1 MLAFGPININVTEFS
16 AGDETGI
23 LRKKIDK
30 ALGAVPEGYEFFI
43 LKKSIDARKKPEI
56 FYTYTLGI
64 SIKNEEKYLKRDRT
78 GKLTRLSR
86 ENYAKDGL
94 QALLTKASACMEE
107 SGPKKEK
114 DTECVGGTHKNISL
128 NRPVVVGFGPAGMMA
143 AFALAKMGLCPMV
156 IERGSVIDKRSRE
169 VEAYWNGGPLNVRTN
184 VQFGE
189 GGAGAF
195 SDGKLNTGNK
205 DKDGLQGL
213 VLRILI
219 DHGAPPEIAYI
230 NKPHIGT
237 DVLAIVVKNIRESIK
252 KMGGEFYFDTQMVD
266 VVLSQGEE
274 RSLQGIVVEDISGVT
289 KEIPTESLYLAIGHS
304 ARDTFRM
311 MKKRGFTLTPK
322 AFAVGYRVAHPQ
334 HIINI
339 DRYGEGYE
347 KKSLPPSDY
356 KLTYQAPS
364 GRGVYS
370 FCMCPGGYIVNASS
384 DNGALAVN
392 GMSYSRRDGAY
403 ANSAIVVSVTP
414 EDISRYFSAG
424 NISAGDNVLEL
435 SGPEAHPLSG
445 MYFQEMVEKRAYKL
459 VKGAIPYETLG
470 TALGERGKDKDE
482 QIVEKTLK
490 DLTKIFQGRAV
501 YTPGFVR
508 ENTVLPED
516 INKDFLSAM
525 KYFGTRIQG
534 FSAEN
539 TIIAPVESR
548 TSSPV
553 RIVRNQHYEA
563 LGIKGIYPCGEGAGY
578 AGGIM
583 SAAVDA
589 LRAVE
594 MAHN

>member
-16 AGDETGI
+16 AEDETGI
-23 LRKKIDK
+23 LRKRIDK
-30 ALGAVPEGYEFFI
+30 ALGTVPEGYEFFI

-56 FYTYTLGI
+56 FYTYTLAI
-64 SIKNEEKYLKRDRT
+64 SIKNQEKYLKRDKT

-86 ENYAKDGL
+86 DNHSKDGL
-94 QALLTKASACMEE
+94 RAFLTKVQVDLEE
-107 SGPKKEK
+107 SGAKGEPGPG
-114 DTECVGGTHKNISL
+114 CAGGSFKTTAQ

-143 AFALAKMGLCPMV
+143 AFALAKMGLCPIV
-156 IERGSVIDKRSRE
+156 IERGSDIDKRSRE
-169 VEAYWNGGPLNVRTN
+169 VESYWNGAPLNVRSN

-213 VLRILI
+213 VLQILI

-237 DVLAIVVKNIRESIK
+237 DVLATVVKNIRESIK
-252 KMGGEFYFDTQMVD
+252 KMGGEFFFDTQMVD

-274 RSLQGIVVEDISGVT
+274 KSLQGIVVEDSTGKT
-289 KEIPTESLYLAIGHS
+289 EEIPTESLYLAIGHS

-311 MKKRGFTLTPK
+311 MEKRGFALTPK

-334 HIINI
+334 HIINL

-347 KKSLPPSDY
+347 KKNLAPSDY

-403 ANSAIVVSVTP
+403 ANSAIVVSATP

-424 NISAGDNVLEL
+424 NISIGDNALEP

-445 MYFQEMVEKRAYKL
+445 MYFQEMIEKRAYNL
-459 VKGAIPYETLG
+459 AKGAIPYETLG
-470 TALGERGKDKDE
+470 TALGEIGKDKGE
-482 QIVEKTLK
+482 QIAEKTLK
-490 DLTKIFQGRAV
+490 DLTKIFRGRAV

-508 ENTVLPED
+508 ENTVLPEG

-534 FSAEN
+534 FSAED
-539 TIIAPVESR
+539 TIIVPVESR

-553 RIVRNQHYEA
+553 RIVRDQHYEA

-589 LRAVE
+589 LRAVQYTK
-594 MAHN
+594 